1 MVSTTRRLYT
11 AITTGTIAVA
21 SSFAVTGPTPS
32 FVVAPIDALV
42 VAYTPSALVTWAIVV
57 LGSLGAQLGFVLATL
72 LAVTLFG
79 AVAAIA
85 DRSADRH
92 LRGSDADLVAVG
104 TGAVLDSTLAYALT
118 RSLVSALAVGVGV
131 GAMLVAIRW
140 IGPAFSD
147 ESETLADGK
156 DTPTDRTVSERRRFL
171 ASLVGVVGFVGVS
184 AVLGTRTADSERPA
198 RTDVFDR
205 PAGDGGQT
213 RRAAVERR
221 LAEAREK
228 SIDVEGMPSLTSEIG
243 EFYQVD
249 INSIDPDVDAAD
261 WSLSFTG
268 AVSEPM
274 TVDYDALVDLDAE
287 QRFVTLR
294 CVGESLNGQ
303 KMDSALW
310 TGVPVDELL
319 ETATPEG
326 EYVMVRAVDGYY
338 EGFPLAAL
346 ENAFLAY
353 GMNGELLPRSHG
365 YPVRLLVPGH
375 WGEINVKWIDE
386 IEVLVDEE
394 QGYWEKRG
402 WHGTGPVNTVAKLWA
417 ENRRPDGRFEVAG
430 HAYAGTRGIESV
442 EVSVDGG
449 STWNV
454 AELSEPL
461 PDVDVWRQWRYV
473 FEPEANTVEVV
484 VRARDGTGTLQ
495 PKAEAQPFPSGATGW
510 VAKSVRTG

>member
-1 MVSTTRRLYT
+1 MHPTTRRLYT

-21 SSFAVTGPTPS
+21 SSFAVTGATPS

-42 VAYTPSALVTWAIVV
+42 VAYTPSAVIAFAIVV

-72 LAVTLFG
+72 LAVTVFG
-79 AVAAIA
+79 TVATIA

-92 LRGSDADLVAVG
+92 LRGTDADLVAIG
-104 TGAVLDSTLAYALT
+104 TGAILDSVLAYALT

-131 GAMLVAIRW
+131 GAMLVAVRW
-140 IGPAFSD
+140 LGHTPVE
-147 ESETLADGK
+147 ES
-156 DTPTDRTVSERRRFL
+156 DTPTDTSPDPAVTERRRFL
-171 ASLVGVVGFVGVS
+171 ASLVGVVGFVGV
-184 AVLGTRTADSERPA
+184 AALLGNRTVDADRPA
-198 RTDVFDR
+198 TADVFDR
-205 PAGDGGQT
+205 PTGDGGLT

-228 SIDVEGMPSLTSEIG
+228 SLDVEGIPSLTSEID

-249 INSIDPDVDAAD
+249 INSIDPNVDAAD

-268 AVSEPM
+268 AVAEPI
-274 TVDYDALVDLDAE
+274 TVDYDALIDFDAE
-287 QRFVTLR
+287 HRFVTLR

-310 TGVPVDELL
+310 TGVPVAELL
-319 ETATPEG
+319 ETASPEG

-338 EGFPLAAL
+338 EGFPLSAL
-346 ENAFLAY
+346 EDGFLAY

-365 YPVRLLVPGH
+365 YPARLLVPGH

-417 ENRRPDGRFEVAG
+417 ENRLSDGRFEVAG

-449 STWNV
+449 ATWNE
-454 AELSEPL
+454 AELSDPL
-461 PDVDVWRQWRYV
+461 PDSDVWRQWRYR
-473 FEPEANTVEVV
+473 FEPGADTVEVV
-484 VRARDGTGTLQ
+484 VRSRDGTGTLQ

-510 VAKSVRTG
+510 VSKTIRTV